1 MLTVRQI
8 WSYCLTPMGDVLE
21 ARIIEATLRCV
32 ARWGI
37 AKTTLDDVAREAGC
51 GRATIYR
58 TFSGGKGSVLEATLR
73 HELERCVKTIDD
85 AVRDLDTLEEVLV
98 AGTSAA
104 SKFISGHE
112 PLLFLIAHE
121 PDTVLPLIAFD
132 KLSHV
137 FDAAAA
143 CVAPHL
149 ARFLPDHEVPRAAEW
164 VTRVVLTYTFN
175 PAPSI
180 DLRNDADARRLVR
193 TYLLPALTPQT
204 AAISRSKR

>member
-1 MLTVRQI
+1 
-8 WSYCLTPMGDVLE
+8 MGEVLE
-21 ARIIEATLRCV
+21 ERIIEATLRCV

-58 TFSGGKGSVLEATLR
+58 TFSGGKGSLLTATLR
-73 HELERCVKTIDD
+73 RELQRYITTIDD
-85 AVRDLDTLEEVLV
+85 AVRGVDSLEEMLV
-98 AGTSAA
+98 AGIAAA
-104 SKFISGHE
+104 SEFISGHE
-112 PLLFLIAHE
+112 PLRFLMAHE
-121 PDTVLPLIAFD
+121 PDAVLPLIAFD
-132 KLSHV
+132 KLSRV

-180 DLRNDADARRLVR
+180 DLRNEADTRRLVR
-193 TYLLPALTPQT
+193 TYLLPALSPHITS
-204 AAISRSKR
+204 ISRSTR